1 MHSFYHQYYSS
12 CCDFWLGHDEILQFV
27 RLIGQTNQAR
37 ATDYILLCDLQHDFQ
52 HVQISDPPFK
62 RAWIL
67 SDSDLTAC
75 IQFFSAVLH
84 SERTHVSISRF
95 SFLST
100 VNNTVIIL
108 GVLTFALQLCLLLFL
123 MRRCWQLDN
132 RIKAALKSPDSVN
145 KPSGEHFILY
155 CLPSRLEFVISWIN

>member
-12 CCDFWLGHDEILQFV
+12 CCDFWLGHDEISQFV

-67 SDSDLTAC
+67 SDNDLTAC

-84 SERTHVSISRF
+84 ASAHMSVSLASLSYQQLTTQWLYWACWPLPFSCVCFSSSCGDVGNLTTESKRLSKAQTVWTNPLVSILFFTVSHLDWNL
-95 SFLST
+95 SFH
-100 VNNTVIIL
+100 
-108 GVLTFALQLCLLLFL
+108 
-123 MRRCWQLDN
+123 
-132 RIKAALKSPDSVN
+132 
-145 KPSGEHFILY
+145 E
-155 CLPSRLEFVISWIN
+155 